1 MISTIRNIFSTYTA
15 PTQQEDDITKTFH
28 PIVPPSTPV
37 MKPNPL
43 FSKHSQIHPLERKN
57 PGYKSLNNSQIIQ
70 IIQVKPIIE

>member
-1 MISTIRNIFSTYTA
+1 MISTIRNIFSTYTTS
-15 PTQQEDDITKTFH
+15 TQREDDITKTFT
-28 PIVPPSTPV
+28 PIVPPTPV

-70 IIQVKPIIE
+70 VIPIMK